1 MSTESTSSSSSPSF
15 ASAQRKGWRLPAAA
29 AAILAVSAGLFGLHG
44 IEAKADDAPASAQ
57 PAATPVS
64 VATVAESEVTAW
76 DEFSGRLEA
85 VERVDIR
92 SRVAGAVQAV
102 HFREGA
108 LVKQGDLLITID
120 PAPYAAEVERAEAQ
134 VASAQARQSYARS
147 EQERARRLW
156 DERAIAQREL
166 DERINAGSE
175 AEANLRAAQASL
187 QSARLNLGYTQVRA
201 PVSGRIGKREITV
214 GNLVAAGPG
223 APVLT
228 TLVSVSPIYASFD
241 ADEQVITRALKE
253 LGGGAGNRA
262 RIDSIPVQMGTAT
275 AGSTPFE
282 GRLQLIDNQVD
293 ARSGT
298 VRVRA
303 AFDNKDGA
311 LMPGQFARIRM
322 GQARDSSML
331 LVSERAIG
339 TDQSKKYVMVVGDDN
354 KAVYREVALGASVN
368 GLRNVT
374 QGLQPGERVVV
385 NGLQHIRLRRDV
397 EIEVIDGRRRY
408 GNGRVLPAGPLR
420 EPAERSAQV
429 DFRVVNGGSAGFG
442 EWAMTLR
449 SGLALPLAG
458 GKPTTL
464 AAFGGHRVHAVAG
477 IGHPGRFFDLLRG
490 YGIGVVPHAFD
501 DHHAYSADDLRF
513 GSELP
518 VLMTEK
524 DAVKCAA
531 FAGPWAYS
539 VPVEA
544 ELPEAFWVAVLG
556 RVAALRTLGPLG
568 HKG

>member
-1 MSTESTSSSSSPSF
+1 MSTESTSSSSSVSV
-15 ASAQRKGWRLPAAA
+15 QRKGWRLPAAA

-44 IEAKADDAPASAQ
+44 FEAKADDAPASAQ

-322 GQARDSSML
+322 GQARDSAACCWSTSAPSAPTRTRSTCWWWAM
-331 LVSERAIG
+331 R
-339 TDQSKKYVMVVGDDN
+339 Q
-354 KAVYREVALGASVN
+354 
-368 GLRNVT
+368 
-374 QGLQPGERVVV
+374 Q
-385 NGLQHIRLRRDV
+385 
-397 EIEVIDGRRRY
+397 
-408 GNGRVLPAGPLR
+408 GRVPR
-420 EPAERSAQV
+420 
-429 DFRVVNGGSAGFG
+429 GG
-442 EWAMTLR
+442 
-449 SGLALPLAG
+449 
-458 GKPTTL
+458 
-464 AAFGGHRVHAVAG
+464 
-477 IGHPGRFFDLLRG
+477 PGRLGQRPAQRDPGPAARRARG
-490 YGIGVVPHAFD
+490 RQRPAAHPPRRPGRAQGAVSMDAR
-501 DHHAYSADDLRF
+501 ADARQLGTRQAA
-513 GSELP
+513 EQ
-518 VLMTEK
+518 VA
-524 DAVKCAA
+524 DATK
-531 FAGPWAYS
+531 S
-539 VPVEA
+539 
-544 ELPEAFWVAVLG
+544 
-556 RVAALRTLGPLG
+556 
-568 HKG
+568 